1 MPYSV
6 GKAALHRLNS
16 DMAMELRQFGI
27 AVVSIWPPGSRTEGV
42 LAQPEVF
49 GDLSKWR
56 EPIFTGRVVAALLMS
71 GDLLGRSGEALVV
84 EDLAAQLRVADEA
97 IQ

>member
-1 MPYSV
+1 
-6 GKAALHRLNS
+6 
-16 DMAMELRQFGI
+16 
-27 AVVSIWPPGSRTEGV
+27 
-42 LAQPEVF
+42 LAQPEIF

-71 GDLLGRSGEALVV
+71 GDLLGRSGGALVV